1 MTFEAVHT
9 QITSINAAT
18 IEHLKAIGFI
28 HAGLYSRG
36 VPDGDDVDLRFVK
49 NAGSYYIRTAIK
61 GRDSNR
67 IIITSAD
74 LDSLMVIN
82 SCEAAFEYLKGCAHE
97 NPDLTY

>member
-28 HAGLYSRG
+28 HVWPYSRG
-36 VPDGDDVDLRFVK
+36 VPDDEVDLRFVK

-61 GRDSNR
+61 GRGSNR

-82 SCEAAFEYLKGCAHE
+82 NCEAAFEYLKGCAHE
-97 NPDLTY
+97 NPVLTY